1 MAKGSGGTRGVNTSL
16 KMANILHKY
25 VKPSSDDYAF
35 RNAYLNHKNDT
46 ESYENASLEYYTNYG
61 YDEINKK
68 LRNGTSLS
76 DKEKAI
82 IYFLDKKLKAV
93 PKYDGL
99 VYRGVALNNE
109 QLKSYTV
116 GNEVKFNSYSSASK
130 KLSVAK
136 NSTTNGGGD
145 NEVIFRIHSNRGRDI
160 SSSAVHSEE
169 QEVLFGR
176 NQKFKVQKIS
186 KRKGYTYIDLV

>member
-1 MAKGSGGTRGVNTSL
+1 MAKGSGGTRDVNTSL

-136 NSTTNGGGD
+136 KIN
-145 NEVIFRIHSNRGRDI
+145 NEWRRR
-160 SSSAVHSEE
+160 
-169 QEVLFGR
+169 
-176 NQKFKVQKIS
+176 
-186 KRKGYTYIDLV
+186 